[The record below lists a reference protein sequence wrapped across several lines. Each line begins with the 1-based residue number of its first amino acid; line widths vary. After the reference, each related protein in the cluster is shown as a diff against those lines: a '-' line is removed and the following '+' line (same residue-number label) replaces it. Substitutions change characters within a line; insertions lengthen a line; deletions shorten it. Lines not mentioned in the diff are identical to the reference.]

1 MTAIPELIATTL
13 KTRLEA
19 ITTGNGYNFDV
30 SEVKRVNR
38 VAKDVT
44 PRDKQIQIKQGT
56 SAYNRAMSHG
66 GNPPAIAYD
75 VVYMLHCFVRNS
87 DSDATASATS
97 ENDFDAAVK
106 KSVCSVSDWYNFGG
120 KAIIADWGNAKPY
133 ISAEGE
139 HAGIT
144 IPLVVTYRVSETDP
158 YTARN

>member
-38 VAKDVT
+38 RAKGIT
-44 PRDKQIQIKQGT
+44 PRDKQIQITQGT
-56 SAYNRAMSHG
+56 AAYNRSLSHE
-66 GNPPAIAYD
+66 GNPPAVAYD
-75 VVYMLHCFVRNS
+75 TIYMLHCFVRNS
-87 DSDATASATS
+87 DTDTTASATT
-97 ENDFDAAVK
+97 ENDFEAAVK
-106 KSVCSVSDWYNFGG
+106 KAVCSVANWYNFGG
-120 KAIIADWGNAKPY
+120 NAIIADWGNTKPF
-133 ISAEGE
+133 ISPEGE